1 MTRIYSGLEL
11 IHYAFKDQIKSNSD
25 LIALFVHWYLVKN
38 GFECIID
45 GKVWFKFFELLKI
58 SCTLSR
64 KCNILLEDRN
74 FANRLEQRRSNL
86 CDRLHI

>member
-1 MTRIYSGLEL
+1 MTRVYSGLEL

-45 GKVWFKFFELLKI
+45 GKVWFLNSVTSQNFTQTSTKANLTFF
-58 SCTLSR
+58 
-64 KCNILLEDRN
+64 
-74 FANRLEQRRSNL
+74 
-86 CDRLHI
+86 